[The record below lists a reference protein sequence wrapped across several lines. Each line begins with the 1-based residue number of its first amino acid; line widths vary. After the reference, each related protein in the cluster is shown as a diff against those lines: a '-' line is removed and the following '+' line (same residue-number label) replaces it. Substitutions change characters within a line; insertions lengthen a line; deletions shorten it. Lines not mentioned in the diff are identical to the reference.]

1 MIYFELIFNIFHL
14 NLQNDSGD
22 DSEDLD
28 DGSSAGRVPV
38 IMFGNENADPE
49 VDNFVQ
55 DESDNEDSDRD
66 VADPGDVEIPD
77 DFVSGNGDDVDEV
90 EGGEDEDVG
99 DAGVE
104 NEDVASIEADGT
116 DDPVRQ
122 GKWLT
127 YSDLMVDSYPSK
139 SKVVYLKAYKDFERY
154 LKSMKKF
161 VPNAR
166 PTEEQVLNYFHHLRH
181 DKHFAPTTLWSTYAR
196 INACVKRMYGFSL
209 KEHVR
214 VSDVLKSY
222 ETGYTVKKAST
233 FTPGQVCVN

>member
-1 MIYFELIFNIFHL
+1 
-14 NLQNDSGD
+14 
-22 DSEDLD
+22 
-28 DGSSAGRVPV
+28 
-38 IMFGNENADPE
+38 MFGNENADPE
-49 VDNFVQ
+49 VDNFVG
-55 DESDNEDSDRD
+55 DESDNEESDRD
-66 VADPGDVEIPD
+66 IADPGDVEIPD
-77 DFVSGNGDDVDEV
+77 DFVPGNDDEV
-90 EGGEDEDVG
+90 EGGEDENVG
-99 DAGVE
+99 DAGVD
-104 NEDVASIEADGT
+104 NEDVAPVEADGA

-196 INACVKRMYGFSL
+196 INACVKRLHGFSL

>member
-1 MIYFELIFNIFHL
+1 
-14 NLQNDSGD
+14 
-22 DSEDLD
+22 
-28 DGSSAGRVPV
+28 
-38 IMFGNENADPE
+38 
-49 VDNFVQ
+49 
-55 DESDNEDSDRD
+55 
-66 VADPGDVEIPD
+66 
-77 DFVSGNGDDVDEV
+77 
-90 EGGEDEDVG
+90 
-99 DAGVE
+99 
-104 NEDVASIEADGT
+104 
-116 DDPVRQ
+116 
-122 GKWLT
+122 
-127 YSDLMVDSYPSK
+127 MVDSYPSK

-196 INACVKRMYGFSL
+196 INACVKRLHGFSL

-222 ETGYTVKKAST
+222 ESGYTVKKAST

>member
-1 MIYFELIFNIFHL
+1 
-14 NLQNDSGD
+14 
-22 DSEDLD
+22 
-28 DGSSAGRVPV
+28 
-38 IMFGNENADPE
+38 MFGNENADPE
-49 VDNFVQ
+49 VDNFVG

-66 VADPGDVEIPD
+66 IADPGDVEIPD
-77 DFVSGNGDDVDEV
+77 DFVPGNDDEV
-90 EGGEDEDVG
+90 EGGEDENVG
-99 DAGVE
+99 DAGVD
-104 NEDVASIEADGT
+104 NEDVAPVEADGA

-161 VPNAR
+161 VPNAE

-181 DKHFAPTTLWSTYAR
+181 VKKFAPTTLWSTYAR
-196 INACVKRMYGFSL
+196 INACVKRLYGFSL
-209 KEHVR
+209 KKYVR

>member
-1 MIYFELIFNIFHL
+1 
-14 NLQNDSGD
+14 
-22 DSEDLD
+22 
-28 DGSSAGRVPV
+28 
-38 IMFGNENADPE
+38 MFGNENADPE
-49 VDNFVQ
+49 VDNFVE
-55 DESDNEDSDRD
+55 DESDNEDSDSD
-66 VADPGDVEIPD
+66 IADPGDVEIPA
-77 DFVSGNGDDVDEV
+77 DFVPGNDDEV
-90 EGGEDEDVG
+90 EGGEDDNVG
-99 DAGVE
+99 DAGVD
-104 NEDVASIEADGT
+104 NEDVASVEADGA

-196 INACVKRMYGFSL
+196 INACVKRLYGFSL

>member
-1 MIYFELIFNIFHL
+1 
-14 NLQNDSGD
+14 
-22 DSEDLD
+22 
-28 DGSSAGRVPV
+28 
-38 IMFGNENADPE
+38 MFGNENADPE
-49 VDNFVQ
+49 VDNFVE
-55 DESDNEDSDRD
+55 DKSDNEDSDRD
-66 VADPGDVEIPD
+66 IADPGDVEIPD
-77 DFVSGNGDDVDEV
+77 DFVPGNDDEV
-90 EGGEDEDVG
+90 EGGEDDNVG
-99 DAGVE
+99 DAGVD
-104 NEDVASIEADGT
+104 NEDVASVEADGA

-161 VPNAR
+161 VPNAE

-196 INACVKRMYGFSL
+196 INACVKRLYGFSL
-209 KEHVR
+209 KKYVR

>member
-1 MIYFELIFNIFHL
+1 
-14 NLQNDSGD
+14 
-22 DSEDLD
+22 
-28 DGSSAGRVPV
+28 
-38 IMFGNENADPE
+38 MFGNENADPE

-166 PTEEQVLNYFHHLRH
+166 PIEEQVLNYFHHLRH

-222 ETGYTVKKAST
+222 ETGYTVKKASI

>member
-1 MIYFELIFNIFHL
+1 
-14 NLQNDSGD
+14 
-22 DSEDLD
+22 
-28 DGSSAGRVPV
+28 
-38 IMFGNENADPE
+38 MFGNENADPE
-49 VDNFVQ
+49 VDNFVE

-66 VADPGDVEIPD
+66 IADPGDVEIPA
-77 DFVSGNGDDVDEV
+77 DFVPGNDDEV
-90 EGGEDEDVG
+90 EGGEDDNVG
-99 DAGVE
+99 DAGVD
-104 NEDVASIEADGT
+104 NEDVAPVEADGA

-161 VPNAR
+161 VPNAE

-196 INACVKRMYGFSL
+196 INACVKRLYGFSL
-209 KEHVR
+209 KKYVR

>member
-1 MIYFELIFNIFHL
+1 
-14 NLQNDSGD
+14 
-22 DSEDLD
+22 
-28 DGSSAGRVPV
+28 
-38 IMFGNENADPE
+38 MFGNENADPE
-49 VDNFVQ
+49 VDNFVE
-55 DESDNEDSDRD
+55 DESDNEDSDSD
-66 VADPGDVEIPD
+66 IADPGDVEIPA
-77 DFVSGNGDDVDEV
+77 DFVPGNDDEV
-90 EGGEDEDVG
+90 EGGEDENVG
-99 DAGVE
+99 DAGVD
-104 NEDVASIEADGT
+104 NEDVAPVEADGA

-196 INACVKRMYGFSL
+196 INACVKRLHGFSL

>member
-1 MIYFELIFNIFHL
+1 
-14 NLQNDSGD
+14 
-22 DSEDLD
+22 
-28 DGSSAGRVPV
+28 
-38 IMFGNENADPE
+38 MFGNENADPE
-49 VDNFVQ
+49 VDNFVE

-66 VADPGDVEIPD
+66 IADPGDVEIPA
-77 DFVSGNGDDVDEV
+77 DFVPGNDDEV
-90 EGGEDEDVG
+90 EGGEDENVG
-99 DAGVE
+99 DAGVD
-104 NEDVASIEADGT
+104 NEDVAPVEADGA

-161 VPNAR
+161 VPNAE

-196 INACVKRMYGFSL
+196 INACVKRLHGFSL

>member
-1 MIYFELIFNIFHL
+1 
-14 NLQNDSGD
+14 
-22 DSEDLD
+22 
-28 DGSSAGRVPV
+28 
-38 IMFGNENADPE
+38 MFGNENADPE
-49 VDNFVQ
+49 VDNFVG
-55 DESDNEDSDRD
+55 DESDNEESDRD
-66 VADPGDVEIPD
+66 IADPGDVEIPD
-77 DFVSGNGDDVDEV
+77 DFVPGNDDEV
-90 EGGEDEDVG
+90 EGGEDENVG
-99 DAGVE
+99 DAGVD
-104 NEDVASIEADGT
+104 NEDVAPVEADGA

-161 VPNAR
+161 VPNAE

-181 DKHFAPTTLWSTYAR
+181 VKKFAPTTLWSTYAR
-196 INACVKRMYGFSL
+196 INACVKRLYGFSL
-209 KEHVR
+209 KKYVR